1 MSNSLI
7 RNEQGT
13 QILLDP
19 AYQESEFPALRLA
32 RSSRRA
38 RQIAWWLT
46 AALFVAVLG
55 MLLLPWQQSIKGDGA
70 VVAFD
75 PVNRPQAVQAPIK
88 GVIDEIGPGI
98 YENARV
104 EKGQLVYR
112 IADQDPRYLERL
124 AEQLQNTR
132 DQLQAAEMRLERA
145 ADQLQA
151 SRRVVDAKQDE
162 VASLRSAQT
171 EAIAAAA
178 AYVKMAENKLTAE
191 EAGLRAAADSVWQ
204 AELDFERKK
213 NLQEKGLETGLKF
226 QESDLK
232 LRQAKAKVKMAEQY
246 VEAARS
252 EVQAKKNEQESKRQE
267 WQGKIAKAESELE
280 KASGEIAKSEAN
292 LEKTREEISK
302 IKNEYAKLET
312 QQARQETQVVVA
324 PRDGYI
330 MRLVAYDR
338 SAIVKQGDTLFTI
351 VPETDKPAAQIW
363 VSGND
368 APLIAAGR
376 HVRLQFEGWPAAQF
390 SGWPSVAIGTFGAK
404 VALVDATDDGTGKFR
419 VVVVPDADDQPWP
432 EYPYLRQG
440 VRVHGWVLLDQVPLG
455 YEIWRRMNGFPPSLK
470 SKNEAKSPKPP
481 KVKV

>member
-1 MSNSLI
+1 M
-7 RNEQGT
+7 GT
-13 QILLDP
+13 QVLLDP
-19 AYQESEFPALRLA
+19 AYQENAFPALRLA

-38 RQIAWWLT
+38 RRIAWWLT
-46 AALFVAVLG
+46 IALMGAVLG

-104 EKGQLVYR
+104 AKGQLVYR

-124 AEQLQNTR
+124 AEQLENTG
-132 DQLQAAEMRLERA
+132 DQLQAAEERLERA
-145 ADQLQA
+145 ADQLAA
-151 SRRVVDAKQDE
+151 SRRVVIAKENE
-162 VASLRSAQT
+162 VASLQAAQT

-178 AYVKMAENKLTAE
+178 AYVKMAENKLAAE
-191 EAGLRAAADSVWQ
+191 EAGRRAAADSVWQ

-213 NLQEKGLETGLKF
+213 KLQEKGLETGLKF
-226 QESDLK
+226 QEADLK
-232 LRQAKAKVKMAEQY
+232 LRQAQAKEAMAKQY
-246 VEAARS
+246 VDAAQS

-267 WQGKIAKAESELE
+267 WQGKISKAESELE
-280 KASGEIAKSEAN
+280 KAASDVAKAEGDLAKN
-292 LEKTREEISK
+292 REEISK
-302 IKNEYAKLET
+302 IKNEYAKLQT
-312 QQARQETQVVVA
+312 LQARQETQKVVA

-351 VPETDKPAAQIW
+351 VPETDEPAAQVW

-368 APLIAAGR
+368 APLIAPGR

-390 SGWPSVAIGTFGAK
+390 SGWPSVAVGTFGGK
-404 VALVDATDDGTGKFR
+404 VALVDPTDDGTGKFR
-419 VVVVPDADDQPWP
+419 VVVVPDEEDQPWP
-432 EYPYLRQG
+432 DYPYLRQG

-470 SKNEAKSPKPP
+470 SKDEAKVQKPP